1 MATYHY
7 SRPPPGYVVY
17 QDDYPTSTS
26 TTPSPEDAYDY
37 YVPQY
42 RTPLTPQHARTTSKR
57 HTRTTSYST
66 PRPGGWHSP
75 AGYPS
80 PGYYATNGDYQS
92 PPRPSKYDYVS
103 NDFTHTKTKARRF
116 SVSGQSPG
124 ARGNVYEP
132 DSSNTKRRASV
143 RTSQKQRNYVVDV
156 DEADFEPVY
165 VYAEPK
171 TTYTRSKVYMTREPS
186 RSADSYFYHNQ
197 VPVYDRPAADTPIR
211 SRARRASQPQTRP
224 KSSPSK
230 PSRPV
235 EPPREATPA
244 DALAHNIPAGYS
256 LKNWDPTEEP
266 ILLLGSVFD
275 ANSLGKWIYDWTVY
289 HHRAASPFTEIAGD
303 LWLLL
308 IKFAGKMKRAEE
320 GLPRIKRRD
329 DRDLIRDFEASGQRI
344 WSKLQHLLKACEE
357 FMWRAAKRD
366 GAKGTLKMGEKSGI
380 EFVKSIF
387 GRDRELE
394 RTEKLMASVRTWVV
408 RFDANCEEILRRP
421 GRD

>member
-92 PPRPSKYDYVS
+92 PPRPSKYDY
-103 NDFTHTKTKARRF
+103 
-116 SVSGQSPG
+116 
-124 ARGNVYEP
+124 
-132 DSSNTKRRASV
+132 
-143 RTSQKQRNYVVDV
+143 
-156 DEADFEPVY
+156 
-165 VYAEPK
+165 
-171 TTYTRSKVYMTREPS
+171 
-186 RSADSYFYHNQ
+186 